1 MAFIDD
7 FERLKNN
14 STINKIIIVII
25 LFIILII
32 SSLFMLRYYV
42 EGESNLPFVISKIIV
57 VSSAEGTDTKSEQ
70 TKWAL
75 NLTQNNDIYIS
86 IDKNNE
92 YNKNETIKQIKIE
105 NIQIDKKQQLGTI
118 KNYKPSKEG
127 MFINKEE
134 YIITDKIEYTGNET
148 SDINELKIGNNGGT
162 IIFRSANTN
171 IITYNTDE
179 DEIIHNGTLLE
190 KSGITKEQIEYGI
203 KFDLIVETG
212 KGIKYKGIVKLKFP
226 QGDILKSGTGTM
238 EKTDTD
244 DIIFKR
250 I

>member
-7 FERLKNN
+7 VERLKNN
-14 STINKIIIVII
+14 KTINKIIIVII
-25 LFIILII
+25 LFIILIV

-42 EGESNLPFVISKIIV
+42 EGESNLPFRISKIIV
-57 VSSAEGTDTKSEQ
+57 VSSAEGTDTKAEQ

-75 NLTQNNDIYIS
+75 DLTQNNDIYIS

-92 YNKNETIKQIKIE
+92 YNKNETIKQVQIE
-105 NIQIDKKQQLGTI
+105 NIQIDRKQQLGII
-118 KNYKPSKEG
+118 KNYKPAKEG
-127 MFINKEE
+127 MFRNKEE
-134 YIITDKIEYTGNET
+134 YLIKDKIEYTGNDT

-179 DEIIHNGTLLE
+179 DEIVHNGTLLA
-190 KSGITKEQIEYGI
+190 KAGITEEQIEYKI

-212 KGIKYKGIVKLKFP
+212 KGIKYKGTINLKFP
-226 QGDILKSGTGTM
+226 QGDMLKNLKFS
-238 EKTDTD
+238 
-244 DIIFKR
+244 I
-250 I
+250 

>member
-7 FERLKNN
+7 VERLKNN
-14 STINKIIIVII
+14 KTINKIIIVII
-25 LFIILII
+25 LFIILIV

-42 EGESNLPFVISKIIV
+42 EGESNLPFRISKIIV
-57 VSSAEGTDTKSEQ
+57 VSSAEGTDTKAEQ

-75 NLTQNNDIYIS
+75 DLTQNNDIYIS

-92 YNKNETIKQIKIE
+92 YNKNETIKQVQIE
-105 NIQIDKKQQLGTI
+105 NIQIDRKQQLGII
-118 KNYKPSKEG
+118 KNYKPAKEG
-127 MFINKEE
+127 MFRNKEE
-134 YIITDKIEYTGNET
+134 YLIKDKIEYTGNDT

-179 DEIIHNGTLLE
+179 DEIVHNGTLLA
-190 KSGITKEQIEYGI
+190 KAGITEEQIEYKI

-212 KGIKYKGIVKLKFP
+212 KGIKYKGTINLKFP
-226 QGDILKSGTGTM
+226 QGDMLKNGTGSM
-238 EKTDTD
+238 EKINVK
-244 DIIFKR
+244 DINMY
-250 I
+250 